1 MNEYGDNDRPG
12 GTVPRLP
19 TPYEWEQH
27 RLTCRAFW
35 KDLAEAGLLIA
46 LLAVAALLL
55 GGV

>member
-1 MNEYGDNDRPG
+1 MNEYGDNDRPS

-27 RLTCRAFW
+27 RRTCREFW
-35 KDLAEAGLLIA
+35 RDLAEAGLLIA

>member
-27 RLTCRAFW
+27 RRTCREFW
-35 KDLAEAGLLIA
+35 KAWAQAVL
-46 LLAVAALLL
+46 VAALVAWTLL
-55 GGV
+55 SLVGV